1 MNKQSGITLIEVLA
15 ALTLVSLIF
24 ALVIG
29 IVLNAQNNFEHQ
41 QSANLNIADMTIL
54 LNKITSEV
62 RRNPDAITVNTH
74 ELKINEGSESSI
86 QYIFDSETNTLLRNE
101 IPQSSNV
108 TDFTLAPDNKILT
121 ISIVD
126 VKSKVWETKIVLR
139 RGTE

>member
-29 IVLNAQNNFEHQ
+29 IVINSQNNFERQ
-41 QSANLNIADMTIL
+41 QSINLNTADMTIL

-62 RRNPDAITVNTH
+62 RKNPDAISVNIH

-86 QYIFDSETNTLLRNE
+86 LYIFDSETSTLLRNG
-101 IPQSSNV
+101 IPQSSNI
-108 TDFTLAPDNKILT
+108 TNFTLVLENTVLT
-121 ISIVD
+121 IAIED
-126 VKSKVWETKIVLR
+126 FKSKIWETRIVLR